1 MMRAARTQDG
11 AATVQAVDH
20 PPTSAALAG
29 MLEENLPALRAY
41 ARGLCGNPTQAD
53 DLVQDTVLRACEKLD
68 TFDPDRP
75 IRPWLFAILRN
86 EFLQDARRSWRR
98 MELTEAICDRELLTD
113 ATPESRSDARRMLDM
128 VTALPVDLRES
139 VSLVLG
145 LGFTY
150 EEASEVCGVPA
161 GTIKSRVSRARA
173 SLVEAFEERAA
184 GRTPTAA

>member
-1 MMRAARTQDG
+1 
-11 AATVQAVDH
+11 
-20 PPTSAALAG
+20 
-29 MLEENLPALRAY
+29 
-41 ARGLCGNPTQAD
+41 
-53 DLVQDTVLRACEKLD
+53 
-68 TFDPDRP
+68 
-75 IRPWLFAILRN
+75 
-86 EFLQDARRSWRR
+86 
-98 MELTEAICDRELLTD
+98 
-113 ATPESRSDARRMLDM
+113 M

-150 EEASEVCGVPA
+150 EEAGEVCGVPA